1 MTDIHKSG
9 WHTVVPDLF
18 ILWVS
23 YLEKTVVMIHC
34 WEFDLLFCSWLGC
47 AQKPSDSTD
56 IASPKTSK
64 NRGSAPHEDTHMN
77 GQLSAAKAVSG
88 KATTNGFISS
98 EWGNPSRNTEIE
110 KPSKENESTKEPS
123 PLQYVYVQSPA
134 GKRYHAFESFAV
146 LRLYSACLHFSVH
159 LVTTLMS

>member
-1 MTDIHKSG
+1 
-9 WHTVVPDLF
+9 
-18 ILWVS
+18 
-23 YLEKTVVMIHC
+23 
-34 WEFDLLFCSWLGC
+34 
-47 AQKPSDSTD
+47 
-56 IASPKTSK
+56 
-64 NRGSAPHEDTHMN
+64 MN

-88 KATTNGFISS
+88 KATTNGFVSS